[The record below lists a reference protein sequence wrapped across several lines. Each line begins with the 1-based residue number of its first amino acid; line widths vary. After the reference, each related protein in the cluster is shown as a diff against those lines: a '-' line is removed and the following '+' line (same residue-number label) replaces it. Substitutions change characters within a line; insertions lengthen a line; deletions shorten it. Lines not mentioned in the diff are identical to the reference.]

1 MKIRIYNK
9 YYKIN
14 NNIAI
19 SAKKTILHIL
29 EKVRTES
36 DVRGFSSYYVGFVV
50 MMYVVSSTILSEFS
64 TDNIKS
70 IAEEIKKENSRQ
82 D

>member
-29 EKVRTES
+29 EKVRTDS

-50 MMYVVSSTILSEFS
+50 MMYVVSYTILSEFS

-70 IAEEIKKENSRQ
+70 IAEEIKNENSRQ